1 MAQGIKQYY
10 DIKFPFTSDNMDG
23 FFVDLNENLSDKVL
37 SEILHVILTP
47 KETRL
52 RMPDFGTD
60 LVKYIFEL
68 NDKDAWDGIRQEI
81 IANVTRYVP
90 DAVLNDIKVLQK
102 EDDEHLILLEIDYS
116 VKTGISQE
124 NKKVVVKL

>member
-23 FFVDLNENLSDKVL
+23 FFIDLNENLSDKVL

-68 NDKDAWDGIRQEI
+68 NDKDAWNGIRQEI

>member
-23 FFVDLNENLSDKVL
+23 FFIDLNENLSDKVL

-68 NDKDAWDGIRQEI
+68 KDKDAWDGIRQEI

>member
-23 FFVDLNENLSDKVL
+23 FFIDLNENLSDKVL

-68 NDKDAWDGIRQEI
+68 KDKDAWDGIRQEI
-81 IANVTRYVP
+81 IANVARYVP

>member
-23 FFVDLNENLSDKVL
+23 FFIDLNENLSDKVL

-68 NDKDAWDGIRQEI
+68 KDKDAWNGIRQEI
-81 IANVTRYVP
+81 ITNVTRYVP

>member
-23 FFVDLNENLSDKVL
+23 FFIDLNENLSDKVL

-68 NDKDAWDGIRQEI
+68 KDKDVWDGIRQEI